1 MVLYGKKILLIAP
14 TFFMYEKAIKEG
26 LENMGAI
33 VDYFDERPANDFYTK
48 ALIRI
53 NKRLIKK
60 NIDRYYHTIFTEV
73 SERHYDYVFVVN
85 IEAMPI
91 AFLHA
96 IRGRNRNSVFILYAW
111 DSIQNKKGLS
121 DFLPL
126 FDFVFSFDSED
137 CLSSEHKVYFRPLFF
152 LNEFES
158 IVQKDS
164 FKYDLSFVGTAH
176 SDRYSIIQQLRNQA
190 ESYGFNN
197 YWYLFLQDKKLFLY
211 NKLTNPS
218 FAKAHLSDFHYK
230 PLGRKALLDIISDS
244 QIVIDIHHPKQTGL
258 TMRTIETLGARR
270 KLITT
275 NHYVKKYDFYD
286 ERNILVINREKPMLD
301 IDFLK
306 MPYAP
311 LDEYIYQKYSLRG
324 WLDEIFSIVMK

>member
-1 MVLYGKKILLIAP
+1 MVLCDKKILLIAP
-14 TFFMYEKAIKEG
+14 SFFMYEKAIKEG

-85 IEAMPI
+85 IEAMPV
-91 AFLHA
+91 AFLQA

-158 IVQKDS
+158 IAQKDS

-230 PLGRKALLDIISDS
+230 PLERNSLLGVISDS
-244 QIVIDIHHPKQTGL
+244 KIVIDIHHPKQTGL

-275 NHYVKKYDFYD
+275 NNYVKKYDFYD
-286 ERNILVINREKPMLD
+286 ERNILVIDREKPMLD

-306 MPYAP
+306 MPYVP

-324 WLDEIFSIVMK
+324 WLDEIFSVVMK